1 MLEYVHEYSKWK
13 NIMIFAST
21 AQQIMRQSI
30 RQGPLEQFQ
39 LKQAT
44 SQMDYNIQRIDHGY
58 TTSQMSFTN
67 TIATHISPQ

>member
-1 MLEYVHEYSKWK
+1 
-13 NIMIFAST
+13 MIFAST

-58 TTSQMSFTN
+58 TTLHMSFPN
-67 TIATHISPQ
+67 TIMSHINPQ